1 MVVRDCFGW
10 LMFYFLNL
18 RCMRIEIELFWN
30 IDYGDYL
37 KKLIGVLGD
46 KVYFFKEVW
55 LCIM

>member
-1 MVVRDCFGW
+1 
-10 LMFYFLNL
+10 MFYFLNL

-37 KKLIGVLGD
+37 KKLMGVLGD